1 MNTIE
6 EKYEKLLALFRSYSG
21 AAVAFSGGVDS
32 TLLLRAAHD
41 ALGDRALA
49 VTAVSEFFPERER
62 GEAAQFCRDNGI
74 PYREFHFEALAVE
87 GVRGNPPDRCYRCKR
102 ALFETIAGIADE
114 RGLAVVAE
122 GTNLGD
128 QSDYRPGMRA
138 VRELGVVSPLCEAGL
153 SKAEI
158 RALSRRLGLPGWDKP
173 SFACLASRLAY
184 GETITLEKLRRV
196 EQAEDLLLAHGF
208 RQLRVRVHGE
218 LARIEVPPEEI
229 GRLAAD
235 GLRQQVCGALRD
247 LGFRYVTLDLGG
259 YRTGSMNEAL
269 ARREDTP

>member
-6 EKYEKLLALFRSYSG
+6 EKYAKLLALFRSYGS

-62 GEAAQFCRDNGI
+62 GEAAQFCRDSGI
-74 PYREFHFEALAVE
+74 PYWEFRFEALAVE
-87 GVRGNPPDRCYRCKR
+87 GVRDNPPDRCYRCKR
-102 ALFETIAGIADE
+102 ALLETIVRIADE

-122 GTNLGD
+122 GTNLDDRG
-128 QSDYRPGMRA
+128 DYRPGMRA

-158 RALSRRLGLPGWDKP
+158 RELSRYLGLPGWDKP

-184 GETITLEKLRRV
+184 GETITAEKLRRV

-247 LGFRYVTLDLGG
+247 LGFRYVALDLDG

-269 ARREDTP
+269 SRREDTP